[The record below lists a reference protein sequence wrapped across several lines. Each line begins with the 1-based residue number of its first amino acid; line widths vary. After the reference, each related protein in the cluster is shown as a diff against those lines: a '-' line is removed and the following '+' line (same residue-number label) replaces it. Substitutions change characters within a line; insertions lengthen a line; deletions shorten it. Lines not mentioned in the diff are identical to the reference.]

1 MIDVRYLSNGRVRK
15 MLLKTRD
22 NPLRSSGELFR
33 KLRRMHGIT
42 TWKSS
47 CSEALWTPLRQT
59 LMEGVISFYEDLE
72 MLWTA
77 DYFSF

>member
-1 MIDVRYLSNGRVRK
+1 MINVRYLSNGR
-15 MLLKTRD
+15 MLKILPKTRD

-33 KLRRMHGIT
+33 KLRRMHCII